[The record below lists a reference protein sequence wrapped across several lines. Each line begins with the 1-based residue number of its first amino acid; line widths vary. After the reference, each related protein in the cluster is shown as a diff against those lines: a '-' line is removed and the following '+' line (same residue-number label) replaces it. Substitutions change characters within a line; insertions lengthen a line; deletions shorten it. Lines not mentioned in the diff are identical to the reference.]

1 MPGHLNDLPV
11 PPHSKTKKGLSQG
24 ADNGLDSLRNT
35 NVKDFQNNTYAG
47 LTEFLAVVLRVEE
60 FTARQDPT
68 TTAGPGAVL
77 GARGENVSRHS
88 LITGDVENERN
99 RKTFIVR
106 ARIISS
112 DTHSYMP
119 KPVDPRDHQII
130 DLYPTFESSKST
142 ITRKPNVN
150 ELIRVQFYDRDI
162 SSKRNSNG
170 QILELV
176 DTDQASAYSKNLAWR
191 QEPIPQARNVPPPV
205 GSPGSPG
212 RRVPPSA
219 LKDVSTSDDIGDY
232 VDEETFEDGVVVERD
247 IFARWPVGA
256 PPAVSRGQYTR
267 SRGPGMKPY
276 KHKGWDMKTQQTNG
290 KKIFATLD
298 GIVDKVMFDPLRGV
312 DPRSGGAYIRIKHPN
327 IYADDG
333 SLGIY
338 TYYMHL
344 SQFATSKGAVVSRG
358 ETIGLSGGGTYNQM
372 VANGNA
378 KPWPAPGRANGMPP
392 TKEMVDKYSGR
403 STGPH
408 LHFEARS
415 LAGKEQDITKFF
427 NVPRREKV

>member
-1 MPGHLNDLPV
+1 MPGHINDLPV

-60 FTARQDPT
+60 FTTRQANNPST
-68 TTAGPGAVL
+68 VIGS
-77 GARGENVSRHS
+77 RGEGVSRHS
-88 LITGDVENERN
+88 LITNKPETEENR
-99 RKTFIVR
+99 RTFIVR

-130 DLYPTFESSKST
+130 DLYPTFESNKDT
-142 ITRKPNVN
+142 ITKQPQVN
-150 ELIRVQFYDRDI
+150 QLIRVQFFDRDI

-176 DTDQASAYSKNLAWR
+176 PHNETSTYSRNLAWR
-191 QEPIPQARNVPPPV
+191 QEPIPQVRNAPAPV
-205 GSPGSPG
+205 GSSGSPG

-219 LKDVSTSDDIGDY
+219 LKDISTSDDLVDY
-232 VDEETFEDGVVVERD
+232 VDTEIFQNGVVVERE
-247 IFARWPVGA
+247 IFARWPLSV
-256 PPAVSRGQYTR
+256 PPAVSRGQYTTP
-267 SRGPGMKPY
+267 RGPGKKPY
-276 KHKGWDMKTQQTNG
+276 KHKGWDMKTQQSNG
-290 KKIFATLD
+290 KKVLATLD
-298 GIVDKVMFDPLRGV
+298 GIVDQVIFDPLKGV
-312 DPRSGGAYIRIKHPN
+312 NPRSGGAYVRIKHPN
-327 IYADDG
+327 VYADDG

-338 TYYMHL
+338 SYYMHL
-344 SQFATSKGAVVSRG
+344 SKFITTKGAIVKRG
-358 ETIGLSGGGTYNQM
+358 DTIGLSGGGTFKQM
-372 VANGNA
+372 QATGNK
-378 KPWPAPGRANGMPP
+378 KPWPAPGRSNGLPP

-403 STGPH
+403 SDGPH
-408 LHFEARS
+408 LHFEVKAVKGR
-415 LAGKEQDITKFF
+415 KEQDITKFF